1 VIGGNVKGGENGF
14 LVDSVDQ
21 AADRIVQ
28 LLRDRALR
36 TKLGATTSTAI
47 GAL

>member
-1 VIGGNVKGGENGF
+1 MD

-21 AADRIVQ
+21 AADRFVQ

-36 TKLGATTSTAI
+36 TKLGATTSTTI